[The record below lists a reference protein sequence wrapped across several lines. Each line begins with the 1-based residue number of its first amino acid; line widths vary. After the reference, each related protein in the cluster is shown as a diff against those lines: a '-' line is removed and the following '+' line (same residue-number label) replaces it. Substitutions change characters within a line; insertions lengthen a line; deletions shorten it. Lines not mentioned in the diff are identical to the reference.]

1 MFDQSVEDADF
12 QGGVFC
18 KELPNGRASANIT
31 LDFTSIR
38 ARTTGGDE
46 FVLRYGETN
55 LEMGGSSGRM
65 VFCRNAD
72 KTVTIFCE
80 DKKFPKALEN
90 ASSGELR
97 AEIERVIGNRKQE
110 SRRGWGMFWI
120 GATVCVLLLIG
131 GYFGIKQGAKAAVH
145 SLPFSVDETIGELSQ
160 SSMQDG
166 FKEVDDPKVV
176 AAIEAIVER
185 LEPYSAI
192 PDVKYQVRVL
202 DSPIMNAYALPG
214 GYITVF
220 TGLIAESE
228 SAEEVAGVIAHEMAH
243 VTKRH
248 GLERVTGQLGIVVGI
263 QVLLGDVSGLLALGV
278 ELGQYA
284 TQNSYSRLQE
294 TEADLEG
301 ARMLYEANI
310 DPLSV
315 VTLFEDLKAEDP
327 LGLPA
332 WLSTHP
338 DTQGRIDRLKDYA
351 KTLPVKEYDTYDD
364 IDWADIKSRLEG
376 DKDEDA
382 DKNEVSKQE
391 DKKGEEED
399 LDEVAKEDAED
410 S

>member
-1 MFDQSVEDADF
+1 
-12 QGGVFC
+12 
-18 KELPNGRASANIT
+18 
-31 LDFTSIR
+31 
-38 ARTTGGDE
+38 
-46 FVLRYGETN
+46 
-55 LEMGGSSGRM
+55 
-65 VFCRNAD
+65 
-72 KTVTIFCE
+72 
-80 DKKFPKALEN
+80 
-90 ASSGELR
+90 
-97 AEIERVIGNRKQE
+97 
-110 SRRGWGMFWI
+110 
-120 GATVCVLLLIG
+120 
-131 GYFGIKQGAKAAVH
+131 
-145 SLPFSVDETIGELSQ
+145 
-160 SSMQDG
+160 
-166 FKEVDDPKVV
+166 
-176 AAIEAIVER
+176 
-185 LEPYSAI
+185 
-192 PDVKYQVRVL
+192 
-202 DSPIMNAYALPG
+202 
-214 GYITVF
+214 
-220 TGLIAESE
+220 
-228 SAEEVAGVIAHEMAH
+228 
-243 VTKRH
+243 
-248 GLERVTGQLGIVVGI
+248 
-263 QVLLGDVSGLLALGV
+263 LLGDVSGLLALGV